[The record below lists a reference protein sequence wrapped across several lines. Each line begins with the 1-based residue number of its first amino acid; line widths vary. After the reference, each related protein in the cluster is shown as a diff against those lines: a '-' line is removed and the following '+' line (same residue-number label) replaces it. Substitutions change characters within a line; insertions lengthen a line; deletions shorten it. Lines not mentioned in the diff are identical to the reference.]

1 MVTLTVNL
9 SNESASRLFAKDP
22 LRMTDLS
29 GCGLSA
35 SASSHLRHN
44 PVTLGIYPFLPCQR
58 HLAASNTRDA
68 DGLFQNSGETKKVCF
83 DIDSIQYL
91 YMYLASK

>member
-44 PVTLGIYPFLPCQR
+44 PVTLGIHPFLPCQG
-58 HLAASNTRDA
+58 HLLQAILGMQVEYFIT
-68 DGLFQNSGETKKVCF
+68 GETKEKRVA
-83 DIDSIQYL
+83 L
-91 YMYLASK
+91 T